1 MTGDTPKLGVIQRWM
16 QAVLTHPDG
25 VAGGVRSPEARDE
38 IDVGPDELGQVLTR
52 SQALSAADRLGV
64 YANAYYARLLE
75 CLREEFPTLVHALG
89 QELFDEFA
97 VDYLQAHPPK
107 SYTLQQLGSNFPR
120 FLMETCPADEDP
132 AWAAFLIDL
141 ASLERLYGEVFD
153 GPGSEGQELMST
165 ERLAAIPMDEWA
177 TVRLIPAVDLHLV
190 ELHSPVHEYISA
202 VRRNENPEIPSPTET
217 LLTVH
222 RRDFVVRRHRLTQPQ
237 FVLLDAILAGE
248 TVGEAIGK
256 AADHVGDDGF
266 DFTSDLRNWFRDWA
280 AEGFF
285 QTFEKPEPGVTT
297 SGARLRG
304 AI

>member
-1 MTGDTPKLGVIQRWM
+1 MTGDSPNLGVIQRWM

-25 VAGGVRSPEARDE
+25 VVGGVRSSAARDE
-38 IDVGPDELGQVLTR
+38 IDIGPGELGQVLTR
-52 SQALSAADRLGV
+52 SQALAAADRLGV

-107 SYTLQQLGSNFPR
+107 SYTLQQLGLNFPR
-120 FLMETCPADEDP
+120 FLAETCPADEDP
-132 AWAAFLIDL
+132 AWTTFLIDL
-141 ASLERLYGEVFD
+141 AILERLYGEVFD
-153 GPGSEGQELMST
+153 GPGSEAQKLMSI
-165 ERLAAIPMDEWA
+165 ERLAAIPNDVWA

-190 ELHSPVHEYISA
+190 ELRSPVHEYISA
-202 VRRNENPEIPSPTET
+202 VRRNENPDIPSTAET
-217 LLTVH
+217 LLAVH

-256 AADHVGDDGF
+256 AADHVSDDGL
-266 DFTSDLRNWFRDWA
+266 DFASDLRNWFRDWA

-285 QTFEKPEPGVTT
+285 QTFDLPERHGTHGT
-297 SGARLRG
+297 HGT
-304 AI
+304 

>member
-1 MTGDTPKLGVIQRWM
+1 MAGESPTLGVIQRWM

-52 SQALSAADRLGV
+52 SRALSAADRLGV

-97 VDYLQAHPPK
+97 VDYVQAHSPK
-107 SYTLQQLGSNFPR
+107 SYTLQHLGSNFPR
-120 FLMETCPADEDP
+120 FLAETCPADEDP

-153 GPGSEGQELMST
+153 GPGSEGHELMST
-165 ERLAAIPMDEWA
+165 ERLAAIPMHVWA
-177 TVRLIPAVDLHLV
+177 TVRLIPAVDMHLAK
-190 ELHSPVHEYISA
+190 LRSPVHEYISG
-202 VRRNENPEIPSPTET
+202 VRRNEHPDIPSPTET
-217 LLTVH
+217 LLAVH

-237 FVLLDAILAGE
+237 FVLLDTILAGE

-256 AADHVGDDGF
+256 AADHVSDDGR
-266 DFTSDLRNWFRDWA
+266 DFASDLRNWFRDWA

-285 QTFEKPEPGVTT
+285 QTFKLPEIHGTCNE
-297 SGARLRG
+297 
-304 AI
+304 